1 MLFNE
6 GNRLKPNFE
15 KMFYST
21 VRAPEMQYLVV
32 IAEVIIGVVGATPV
46 LNKRRAKAQSKK
58 NAKSQMRKN
67 KKKLFIIRDRYV

>member
-6 GNRLKPNFE
+6 GNRLKSNFE

-21 VRAPEMQYLVV
+21 VRAPEMQYLAVIVV
-32 IAEVIIGVVGATPV
+32 VIIGVVGATTV

-58 NAKSQMRKN
+58 IAKSQMCKS
-67 KKKLFIIRDRYV
+67 KK